1 MSTCFCLFFSTVKKQ
16 KRVDLCLIDCGLW
29 TPWQFFKIHVK
40 IKVFGELKEEEAQ
53 RGD

>member
-29 TPWQFFKIHVK
+29 TSGQFFKIHVK
-40 IKVFGELKEEEAQ
+40 IKVFRALKEEEAQ